1 MHGRKHCLGLGA
13 PDPGVGGE
21 SPPHLDRGSAASI
34 PPCGNRTKA
43 ADAQASADPIAGG
56 RKEHYIISPVQI
68 WGPEAAL
75 IYSTGAYGITP
86 AGPPR
91 REEAIGHCGWHW
103 PQYPAWVIACLL
115 WVPRSRQSI
124 GSGRSLRVVGL
135 VIYALK
141 VVTDRECGQQLPPE
155 RGPGLPPKGEP

>member
-1 MHGRKHCLGLGA
+1 MLQK
-13 PDPGVGGE
+13 
-21 SPPHLDRGSAASI
+21 
-34 PPCGNRTKA
+34 
-43 ADAQASADPIAGG
+43 
-56 RKEHYIISPVQI
+56 SPVQI

-124 GSGRSLRVVGL
+124 GSGRSLRVVGS

-141 VVTDRECGQQLPPE
+141 GMTDRGDRQQLPPGGLTLKE
-155 RGPGLPPKGEP
+155 GETSRGPSWTGGDARCSSTLKELM